1 MAAFNKLENE
11 KTKSYVTIGAIT
23 KLSHLSTSGARLS
36 FCHFKTMCR
45 SYRALEVLGLVRLL
59 VVVQSR
65 ERRSLD
71 YHQVQ
76 KVSILVPG
84 LKIFPF

>member
-1 MAAFNKLENE
+1 M
-11 KTKSYVTIGAIT
+11 
-23 KLSHLSTSGARLS
+23 
-36 FCHFKTMCR
+36 
-45 SYRALEVLGLVRLL
+45 LGLVRLL

-84 LKIFPF
+84 LKIFPFENDET

>member
-1 MAAFNKLENE
+1 M
-11 KTKSYVTIGAIT
+11 
-23 KLSHLSTSGARLS
+23 
-36 FCHFKTMCR
+36 
-45 SYRALEVLGLVRLL
+45 LGLVRLL

-84 LKIFPF
+84 LKIFPFENLKYRGKLWNKASVLVLDSLDTWSLL